1 MGKQTFETEG
11 IPTLSV
17 VECQG
22 SLKIQGG
29 PGSAV
34 RLHAESSDL
43 EASQEGDTVMVK
55 CSSDLRVEMPYEAS
69 IRVQRVAGD
78 LVVKRVGGS
87 STVEIVDGDL
97 SLSQVGST
105 TIEKVEGDLTGRV
118 VDGDLVVREVSGDMS
133 VRNVAG
139 RLEVG
144 RVGRDLGV
152 RDIQGDASAE
162 DVRSDIRLRTGFDFG
177 KDYRFRAAG
186 DLVARVP
193 AGVHA
198 DFTLR
203 SAGGDIRIKAPLED
217 RLDEEGQVTGRLG
230 DGGATVV
237 LEAGK
242 DIILIARD
250 GEWDEFGV
258 GRGILGAEIGADFG
272 VEFAGLAEEIATQ
285 VEAQMEQMSA
295 QLEHK
300 LAHLEVE
307 LAGMDQRA
315 AEAAERAAEHAR
327 RQVERAADRVRRQA
341 EKEAA
346 RARRQA
352 ERTRRRMLRPAAPL
366 PPRPPKAPVPEP
378 AGEPVSDQERLTIL
392 NMVAEG
398 TITIEEAETLLEAL
412 NA

>member
-1 MGKQTFETEG
+1 MGRQTFETEG

-17 VECQG
+17 VECRG
-22 SLKIQGG
+22 SLKIQGVPG
-29 PGSAV
+29 PAV
-34 RLHAESSDL
+34 RLHADSSDL
-43 EASQEGDTVMVK
+43 EASQEGDTVMAT
-55 CSSDLRVEMPYEAS
+55 CQSDLRVELPYDAS
-69 IRVQRVAGD
+69 IRVGRVAGD
-78 LVVKRVGGS
+78 LVVKRVSGS
-87 STVEIVDGDL
+87 TTLDTVDGDV
-97 SLSQVGST
+97 SLSQVGSAV
-105 TIEKVEGDLTGRV
+105 IETVKGDLSGRV

-162 DVRSDIRLRTGFDFG
+162 DVRSDIRLRTGFEPG
-177 KDYRFRAAG
+177 KEYRFRAAG

-193 AGVHA
+193 AGVDA
-198 DFTLR
+198 AFTLR

-217 RLDEEGQVTGRLG
+217 RQDEEGQVTGRLG

-242 DIILIARD
+242 DIILVASD
-250 GEWDEFGV
+250 GQWDEFGV
-258 GRGILGAEIGADFG
+258 GMGALGAEIGAEFG
-272 VEFAGLAEEIATQ
+272 VEFADLAEEIATQ

-307 LAGMDQRA
+307 LAGMDRRA
-315 AEAAERAAEHAR
+315 AEAAERAAEQAR
-327 RQVERAADRVRRQA
+327 KQVERAAERVRRQA

-346 RARRQA
+346 RARRRA
-352 ERTRRRMLRPAAPL
+352 ERSRGRTWRPARPMAPK
-366 PPRPPKAPVPEP
+366 PPKPPIPEP

-398 TITIEEAETLLEAL
+398 KITIEEAETLLEAL

>member
-1 MGKQTFETEG
+1 MGRQTFETEG
-11 IPTLSV
+11 VPTLSV
-17 VECQG
+17 VECRG

-29 PGSAV
+29 SGPAV

-43 EASQEGDTVMVK
+43 EASQEGNTVMAT
-55 CSSDLRVEMPYEAS
+55 CRSDLRVELPYDAS

-78 LVVKRVGGS
+78 LVVKRVSGS
-87 STVEIVDGDL
+87 STLGTIDGDVSLGQVGAATIEEVKGDL
-97 SLSQVGST
+97 S
-105 TIEKVEGDLTGRV
+105 GRV
-118 VDGDLVVREVSGDMS
+118 VDGDLIVREVLGDMS

-162 DVRSDIRLRTGFDFG
+162 DVRSDIRLRTSFEPGQE
-177 KDYRFRAAG
+177 YRFKAAG
-186 DLVARVP
+186 DIVVRVP
-193 AGVHA
+193 ASVDA

-203 SAGGDIRIKAPLED
+203 SGGGDIRVKAPLED
-217 RLDEEGQVTGRLG
+217 RQEEKGQVTGRLG
-230 DGGATVV
+230 EGGATVV

-242 DIILIARD
+242 DIILVARD
-250 GEWDEFGV
+250 GEWDEFGAGMGV
-258 GRGILGAEIGADFG
+258 LGAEIGAEFG
-272 VEFAGLAEEIATQ
+272 AEFAGLAEEIAAQ
-285 VEAQMEQMSA
+285 VEAQMEEMSA
-295 QLEHK
+295 QMEHK

-307 LAGMDQRA
+307 LAGMDRRA
-315 AEAAERAAEHAR
+315 AEAAERAAEQAR
-327 RQVERAADRVRRQA
+327 KQVERAAERVRRRA

-346 RARRQA
+346 RARRHA
-352 ERTRRRMLRPAAPL
+352 ERSRWKAGRPTGPRPA
-366 PPRPPKAPVPEP
+366 KAPTPEP

-398 TITIEEAETLLEAL
+398 KITIEEAETLLEAL